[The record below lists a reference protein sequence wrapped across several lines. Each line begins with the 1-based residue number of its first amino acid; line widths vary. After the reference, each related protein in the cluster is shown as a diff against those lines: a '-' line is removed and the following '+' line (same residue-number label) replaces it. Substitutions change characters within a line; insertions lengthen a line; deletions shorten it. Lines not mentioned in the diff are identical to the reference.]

1 MCQVLNVSRSGY
13 YAWRKRPPSAQAR
26 RQATLVEHIREAHAA
41 SRQTYGAPRVH
52 AELKA
57 RGVACSKNTVAG
69 LMRRERIRSRRSR
82 KFVVR
87 TTDSRHPHPIAPNRL
102 NREFERARP
111 DQAWVCDITYV
122 PTDEGWLYLA
132 AVLDLCTR
140 RVVGWSVEDH
150 LRAELP
156 AQALQMALD
165 RRRPAGP
172 VLHHSDRGVQYA
184 CDGYQ
189 SLLGQH
195 GLVGSMS
202 RTGNCYDNAVMESF
216 FGSLKT
222 ELVHHTR
229 FATKSDAKKALF
241 EYVEVFYNRV
251 RRHSA
256 LGYRSPAD
264 YEQSLN

>member
-1 MCQVLNVSRSGY
+1 MCQILNVSRSGY
-13 YAWRKRPPSAQAR
+13 YAWRNRPPSQQAR
-26 RQATLVEHIREAHAA
+26 QQATLVEQIRSAHAT

-57 RGVACSKNTVAG
+57 QGVACSKNTVAK
-69 LMRRERIRSRRSR
+69 LMRRERIRSKRSR

-102 NREFERARP
+102 NREFKRSSPNE
-111 DQAWVCDITYV
+111 AWVCDITYI
-122 PTDEGWLYLA
+122 PTEEGWVYLA
-132 AVLDLCTR
+132 AVLDLCSR

-156 AQALQMALD
+156 RQALEMAVNS
-165 RRRPAGP
+165 RQPQGP

-184 CDGYQ
+184 CEDYQ
-189 SLLGQH
+189 AMLQKH

-222 ELVHHTR
+222 ELVHHAR
-229 FATKSDAKKALF
+229 FETKSEARKALF
-241 EYVEVFYNRV
+241 EYVELFYNRV

-264 YEQSLN
+264 FEQSLN

>member
-1 MCQVLNVSRSGY
+1 MCQILNVSRSGF
-13 YAWRKRPPSAQAR
+13 YAGRNRPPGAQAR
-26 RQATLVEHIREAHAA
+26 RQETLLEHIRSAHAA

-57 RGVACSKNTVAG
+57 RGVGCSKNTVAR
-69 LMRRERIRSRRSR
+69 LMRQAHIRSKRSR

-111 DQAWVCDITYV
+111 NQAWVGDITCV

-132 AVLDLCTR
+132 AVLDLCSR
-140 RVVGWSVEDH
+140 KVVGWSVEDH

-156 AQALQMALD
+156 LQALGMAVES
-165 RRRPAGP
+165 RRPGGS

-184 CDGYQ
+184 CDDYR
-189 SLLGQH
+189 LMLEKH

-202 RTGNCYDNAVMESF
+202 RKGNCYDNAVMESF

-229 FATKSDAKKALF
+229 FATKAEARQALF